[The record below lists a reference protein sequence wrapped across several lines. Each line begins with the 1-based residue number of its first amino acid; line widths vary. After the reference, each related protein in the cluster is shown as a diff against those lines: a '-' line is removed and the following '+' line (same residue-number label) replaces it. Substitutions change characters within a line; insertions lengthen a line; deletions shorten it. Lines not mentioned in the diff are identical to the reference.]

1 MSTNIQDFSGDVQ
14 IRGTTFIKANS
25 NTNNIAIGTNAG
37 ETIQGVNTVAVG
49 VGAGRTTQG
58 ASAVA
63 VGDNA
68 GETSQGTQ
76 SVAVGIQAGQTSQG
90 ASAVAVGREAGETS
104 QGNEAVAMGYGAGQT
119 SQGSH
124 ATAVGN
130 AAGST
135 GQGTSATAVG
145 HVAGLTS
152 QGAYATAVGRL
163 AGESSQ
169 GAAAVAM
176 GNIAG
181 RTSQGADAVAVGN
194 IAGTTSQ
201 GSHAVAVGYAAGS
214 TGQGAQAVAV
224 GYQAGQTSQNAYAT
238 AVGRQAGQTSQGN
251 NATAMGN
258 QAGQYNQRFF
268 CTAIGH
274 AAGTYNQSLTDDDS
288 RSVAIGADSGLTS
301 QGIHS
306 IAIGHFAGHNS
317 QPNQSTVLNA
327 SGIVVNGVANGFS
340 VRPVNTGTGSAVYY
354 TGYEFVYSASDDRLK
369 IHETLIKDATTTLM
383 KLSPQNYLKQ
393 TNLADPV
400 LSHYESGLMAQD
412 IWYDVPEL
420 RHIVSLGVYADPTP
434 EKPLAP
440 SDSIEDDPDYSAWGS
455 EPAQVKYDQL
465 IPYTIKSIQE
475 IVTELPRTKTTVSN
489 TWAQDITGLVVSAD
503 TNTHKTNTIPIVT
516 LSNVHMD
523 KKWYGVVSDK
533 KTDTN
538 DYDTLVDT
546 KGDTCIWVTDVNGP
560 LESGDL
566 VTSSNVSPGY
576 AQKQGDDSVRNYTIA
591 KVTQDCDF
599 TESMQRAIRV
609 PKKEFSNVNY
619 YILKTDDECGL
630 YDYEQ
635 QLSEKSKKIV
645 TETVYAKRD
654 DVFGDKF
661 YYYDSGGT
669 IISKTKHDKSDDPG
683 RSIRRYIELS
693 LEDYNK
699 LTPKEQV
706 EYTETQKNTYFTVI
720 ITESTREL
728 DQYDELEVRV
738 ELVDVLD
745 ENGQIVWED
754 TTNTVPAYTLVD
766 HGTYKAALVSCKLI

>member
-1 MSTNIQDFSGDVQ
+1 MSTNIQNFPGDVQ

-25 NTNNIAIGTNAG
+25 NTNNVAIGTNAG

-274 AAGTYNQSLTDDDS
+274 AAGVYNQSLTDDDS

>member
-1 MSTNIQDFSGDVQ
+1 MSTNIQDFSGDIQ

-25 NTNNIAIGTNAG
+25 NTNNLAIGT
-37 ETIQGVNTVAVG
+37 
-49 VGAGRTTQG
+49 
-58 ASAVA
+58 
-63 VGDNA
+63 DA
-68 GETSQGTQ
+68 GETSQGTEATALGQ
-76 SVAVGIQAGQTSQG
+76 AAGQTSQG
-90 ASAVAVGREAGETS
+90 TYAVAVGS
-104 QGNEAVAMGYGAGQT
+104 SAGQT
-119 SQGSH
+119 SQGS
-124 ATAVGN
+124 
-130 AAGST
+130 ST
-135 GQGTSATAVG
+135 VAIGR
-145 HVAGLTS
+145 VAGNTS
-152 QGAYATAVGRL
+152 QG
-163 AGESSQ
+163 E
-169 GAAAVAM
+169 
-176 GNIAG
+176 N
-181 RTSQGADAVAVGN
+181 
-194 IAGTTSQ
+194 
-201 GSHAVAVGYAAGS
+201 AVAVGYLAGS
-214 TGQGAQAVAV
+214 TGQGANAIAIGYAAGQTGQGSNAVAV
-224 GYQAGQTSQNAYAT
+224 G
-238 AVGRQAGQTSQGN
+238 RLAGQTSQGN
-251 NATAMGN
+251 NATAVGN
-258 QAGQYNQRFF
+258 TAGRYNQRNF
-268 CTAIGH
+268 CIAIGH
-274 AAGTYNQSLTDDDS
+274 AAGVTSQSLTDDNS
-288 RSVAIGADSGLTS
+288 RSIAIGADAGFIS

-306 IAIGHFAGHNS
+306 IAIGHFAGYNS

-327 SGIVVNGVANGFS
+327 SGISVNGVANGFS

>member
-1 MSTNIQDFSGDVQ
+1 
-14 IRGTTFIKANS
+14 
-25 NTNNIAIGTNAG
+25 
-37 ETIQGVNTVAVG
+37 VG
-49 VGAGRTTQG
+49 R
-58 ASAVA
+58 
-63 VGDNA
+63 
-68 GETSQGTQ
+68 E
-76 SVAVGIQAGQTSQG
+76 AGQTSQG
-90 ASAVAVGREAGETS
+90 VNAVAVGY
-104 QGNEAVAMGYGAGQT
+104 Q
-119 SQGSH
+119 
-124 ATAVGN
+124 
-130 AAGST
+130 AGST
-135 GQGTSATAVG
+135 GQGAQATAVG
-145 HVAGLTS
+145 YLAGSTE
-152 QGAYATAVGRL
+152 QGDYATAVGRL
-163 AGESSQ
+163 AGE
-169 GAAAVAM
+169 
-176 GNIAG
+176 
-181 RTSQGADAVAVGN
+181 TSQGTEATALGQAAGQTSQGTYAVAVGSS
-194 IAGTTSQ
+194 AGQTSQ
-201 GSHAVAVGYAAGS
+201 GSSTVAIGRVAGNTSQGENAVAVGYLAGS
-214 TGQGAQAVAV
+214 TGQGANAIAIGYAAGQTGQGSNAVAV
-224 GYQAGQTSQNAYAT
+224 G
-238 AVGRQAGQTSQGN
+238 RIAGQTSQGN
-251 NATAMGN
+251 NATAVGN
-258 QAGQYNQRFF
+258 TAGRYNQRNF
-268 CTAIGH
+268 CIAIGH
-274 AAGTYNQSLTDDDS
+274 AAGVTSQSLTDDNS
-288 RSVAIGADSGLTS
+288 RSIAIGADAGFTS

-306 IAIGHFAGHNS
+306 IAIGHFAGYNS

-327 SGIVVNGVANGFS
+327 SGISVNGVANGFS

-354 TGYEFVYSASDDRLK
+354 TGYQFVYSASDDRLK

>member
-1 MSTNIQDFSGDVQ
+1 MSTNIQNFPGDVQ

-25 NTNNIAIGTNAG
+25 NTNNVAIGTNAG

-214 TGQGAQAVAV
+214 TGQGASATAV
-224 GYQAGQTSQNAYAT
+224 GNGAGQTSQNAYAT

-274 AAGTYNQSLTDDDS
+274 AAGVYNQSLTDDDS